1 MQLMYIFLIVIYPLA
16 VRDHSFVLC
25 LTLALAV
32 LLDITNNAF
41 FFFPTFNLE
50 NRLSDQMEIRR

>member
-16 VRDHSFVLC
+16 VRDHSFALC
-25 LTLALAV
+25 LIQTLTLAV

-41 FFFPTFNLE
+41 FPFP
-50 NRLSDQMEIRR
+50 I